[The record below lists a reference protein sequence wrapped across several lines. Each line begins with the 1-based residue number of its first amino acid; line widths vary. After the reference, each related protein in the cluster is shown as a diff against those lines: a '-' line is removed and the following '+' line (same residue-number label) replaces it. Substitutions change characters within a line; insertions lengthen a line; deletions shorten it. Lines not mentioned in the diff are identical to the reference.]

1 REELERI
8 ASVSASIA
16 VWADEARYSVG
27 LLANGAFPDADR
39 PIRLPPSRSPEQLTR
54 VLEAL
59 AVIQPLSMGELA
71 GALQREAGRMPA
83 GSTLVVVA
91 TMISEALAGALTRL
105 QAGGHRVVIVA
116 VSQRAVAGA
125 PPSIPVHDVTRVW
138 ERLEA
143 MA

>member
-1 REELERI
+1 
-8 ASVSASIA
+8 
-16 VWADEARYSVG
+16 VG

-71 GALQREAGRMPA
+71 AALQREAGRIPA
-83 GSTLVVVA
+83 GSTLIVVA
-91 TMISEALAGALTRL
+91 SLITEALAGALTRL

-125 PPSIPVHDVTRVW
+125 PPGIPVHDVTRTW